1 MDMDDLMDWLE
12 ENDLDNPHAIPDH
25 LKDDFELEFAGEE
38 MLSYNEIMSTF
49 MWPQPGGQMDFQTCD
64 ADIMLYG
71 GEAGCGKS
79 WSILYDHLKWI
90 HIPNYVG
97 VVCRKE
103 YSQIF
108 DANGLWDE
116 GTALYRHFGGKATKG
131 DKPKVVFPSGAQIF
145 FKHSQHASKVDIYW
159 QGLASAVIDLDE
171 VTQFS
176 KDEFLY
182 IMSRNRS
189 LSGVR
194 SYMRATCNPDPNS
207 FVRKMIDWWIDDDG
221 FVIQERSGVIRYF
234 IHYEDEFHWSDTR
247 EELLEKFKF
256 NKKLKPKSFT
266 FIRGLLQD
274 NKMLMSKDPDYE
286 ASMQN
291 LTKAQ
296 RMALAEGNWNEV
308 DNPEALFHRDN
319 INKNREE
326 EMSNDFFTR
335 IVVSID
341 PAGSTN
347 ESSDETGINVS
358 ALGRNGHAYVLE
370 ERCGKW
376 KPKEWANQAL
386 NLYDKWQ
393 ADLVVAEKNFGGDMV
408 ANTIT
413 SERATVIPKLVSAS
427 RGKDVRAE
435 PVSVLYEN
443 GMVHHVGYCLTGLES
458 EMTSYVPGKTK
469 KSPNRLDA
477 LVWSITELLIGK
489 GKGMPNIRT
498 L

>member
-1 MDMDDLMDWLE
+1 MDMDYLVEWLE
-12 ENDLDNPHAIPDH
+12 EHGLDNPHQIPDD
-25 LKDDFELEFAGEE
+25 LKDDFEIDFSGEDCATFE
-38 MLSYNEIMSTF
+38 EIMDKF
-49 MWPQPGGQMDFQTCD
+49 LWPQPGGQMQFQTCD

-116 GTALYRHFGGKATKG
+116 GCALYRQFGGRPTKG

-145 FKHSQHASKVDIYW
+145 FKHSQHAAKVDIYW

-171 VTQFS
+171 ITQFS

-189 LSGVR
+189 MSGVR
-194 SYMRATCNPDPNS
+194 SYMRGTCNPDPNS
-207 FVRKMIDWWIDDDG
+207 FVRKMIDWWIDDEG

-234 IHYEDEFHWSDTR
+234 IHYEDEFHWADTA

-256 NKKLKPKSFT
+256 NPKLKPKSFT

-291 LTKAQ
+291 LSKAQ

-308 DNPEALFHRDN
+308 DNPEAIFHRDN
-319 INKNREE
+319 INDNRIEDIPE
-326 EMSNDFFTR
+326 DFLVR

-347 ESSDETGINVS
+347 KNSDETGINVS
-358 ALGRNGHAYVLE
+358 ALGKDGHAYVLE
-370 ERCGKW
+370 EVAKKW
-376 KPKEWANQAL
+376 KPEEWAKEAL
-386 NLYDKWQ
+386 RLYDKWQ
-393 ADLVVAEKNFGGDMV
+393 ADLVIAEKNFGGDMV
-408 ANTIT
+408 ASTIT
-413 SERATVIPKLVSAS
+413 SARASVIPKLVNAS

-435 PVSVLYEN
+435 PVSVLYKN

-477 LVWSITELLIGK
+477 LVWSITELLIGS
-489 GKGMPNIRT
+489 GKGMPRIRQ